1 MLARLLFII
10 AKKKPPII
18 VMSGSYFLGI

>member
-18 VMSGSYFLGI
+18 VMSGSYFLRI